1 MHLVLVQ
8 ASVHADHGLPAAYKS
23 SVHDNLHHCRR
34 RSLGAEVNWGIRFRN
49 QLDADVFLTELAG
62 EVQSQL
68 LCVVQPAPGP

>member
-1 MHLVLVQ
+1 MHQTMGCLLL
-8 ASVHADHGLPAAYKS
+8 ASPALS
-23 SVHDNLHHCRR
+23 TSVHDNLYHCRR

-68 LCVVQPAPGP
+68 LCVVQPAPAP